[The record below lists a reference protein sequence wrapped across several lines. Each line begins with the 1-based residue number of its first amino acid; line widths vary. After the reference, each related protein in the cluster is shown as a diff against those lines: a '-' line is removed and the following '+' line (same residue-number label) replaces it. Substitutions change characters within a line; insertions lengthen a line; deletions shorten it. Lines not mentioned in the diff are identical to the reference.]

1 MSKSISKSLSHCVAE
16 KICGHFV
23 IQSKTHAS
31 KNEINVNSVDSF
43 IHCFEMELE
52 NMTTKTHS
60 LTNRVWHTYVPCVLN
75 YSLDLVIVWLDID
88 EFGFV
93 FTRVAQSQQ

>member
-1 MSKSISKSLSHCVAE
+1 M
-16 KICGHFV
+16 
-23 IQSKTHAS
+23 
-31 KNEINVNSVDSF
+31 NSVDSF

-60 LTNRVWHTYVPCVLN
+60 LTSRVWHTYVPCVLN

-93 FTRVAQSQQ
+93 FTRVARSQQ